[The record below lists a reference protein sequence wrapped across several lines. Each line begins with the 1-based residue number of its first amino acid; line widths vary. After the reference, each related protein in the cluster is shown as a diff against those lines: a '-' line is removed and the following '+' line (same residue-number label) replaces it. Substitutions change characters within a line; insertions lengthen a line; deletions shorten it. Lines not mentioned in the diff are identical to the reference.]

1 MATLSELHF
10 VLVPLAAQGHI
21 IPMVDVARL
30 LAARGPM
37 VTIVTT
43 PVNAARN
50 TATVD
55 GARTAGLPLELVE
68 LPLPGPQHGLPE
80 GMEAIDQLTGHE
92 PGMYIKFFHALWDLA
107 GPLEEYIRA
116 LPRRPVC
123 LVADASSPWTAPLC
137 DRLGIPR
144 LVIHFPSAYFQL
156 AVHCLTA
163 HGVYDRVDEMEPFE
177 VPGFPVHAVGS
188 KATIRGFFQYPGVE
202 KEHQDALDAEATAD
216 GLLFNTFRGIEG
228 PFLDA
233 YAAALGKKTW
243 SVGPTCAS
251 SSMVDDRDS
260 KAGRGKPADVDAGHI
275 VSWLDARA
283 PASVMYVSFGSITQL
298 TAKQLSELA
307 RGLEASG
314 QPFVWAIKEAKTDAA
329 VRALLDDEGFE
340 ARVQDRA
347 LLVRGWAPQVTI
359 LLHQAVGGFLTHCGW
374 NGTLEALSL
383 GVPALT
389 WPTMADQFC
398 SEKLLVDVL
407 GVGVRSG
414 VKIPAMYVH
423 LPKKAEGVQV
433 TSGDVEKAIA
443 ELMGDEPEAAAR
455 RTKAKEIAAEAR
467 TAMVEG
473 GSSHSDLTD
482 LISYV
487 SELSRKRGHENST
500 TLPSAVAKL

>member
-1 MATLSELHF
+1 
-10 VLVPLAAQGHI
+10 
-21 IPMVDVARL
+21 
-30 LAARGPM
+30 
-37 VTIVTT
+37 
-43 PVNAARN
+43 
-50 TATVD
+50 
-55 GARTAGLPLELVE
+55 
-68 LPLPGPQHGLPE
+68 
-80 GMEAIDQLTGHE
+80 
-92 PGMYIKFFHALWDLA
+92 MYIKFFHAIWDLA

-123 LVADASSPWTAPLC
+123 LVADASSPWTAPVC
-137 DRLGIPR
+137 GRLGIPR
-144 LVIHFPSAYFQL
+144 LVMHFPSAYFQL
-156 AVHCLTA
+156 AVHCLTTY
-163 HGVYDRVDEMEPFE
+163 GVYDRVDEMEPFV
-177 VPGFPVHAVGS
+177 VPGFPVRAVGS

-202 KEHQDALDAEATAD
+202 KEQQDVLDAEATAD
-216 GLLFNTFRGIEG
+216 GLVFNTFRGIEG
-228 PFLDA
+228 TFLDA

-251 SSMVDDRDS
+251 SSMVDDVES
-260 KAGRGKPADVDAGHI
+260 KAGRGKPADVDAEHI

-283 PASVMYVSFGSITQL
+283 PASL
-298 TAKQLSELA
+298 AELA
-307 RGLEASG
+307 RGLEASRR
-314 QPFVWAIKEAKTDAA
+314 PFVWAIKEAKTDAA

-347 LLVRGWAPQVTI
+347 LRAR
-359 LLHQAVGGFLTHCGW
+359 VGAA
-374 NGTLEALSL
+374 EALSL

-407 GVGVRSG
+407 KVGVRSG

-455 RTKAKEIAAEAR
+455 RTKAKEIATEAR
-467 TAMVEG
+467 TAMQEG

-500 TLPSAVAKL
+500 VLPSAVAKL